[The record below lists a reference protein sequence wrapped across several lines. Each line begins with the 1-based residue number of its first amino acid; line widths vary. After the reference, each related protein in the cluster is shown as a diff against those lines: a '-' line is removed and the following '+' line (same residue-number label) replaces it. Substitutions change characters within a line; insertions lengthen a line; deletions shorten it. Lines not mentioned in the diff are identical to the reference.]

1 MPNPRKPPSL
11 LVRLSFSAL
20 LVVLLA
26 MALIGLSVDRAYRAA
41 EQTALRERLESAVFA
56 VLAGLEVDSSGQL
69 AWEGAP
75 ADSRLTQPQSGL
87 YAGVFSAEASW
98 FSPSSIGIEIP
109 VSRRGVP
116 RGGERFET
124 PAAELPWYVYRIGLG
139 WETADGGIVDLSVW

>member
-1 MPNPRKPPSL
+1 MLTPRKPPSL
-11 LVRLSFSAL
+11 LLRLSLSAL

-56 VLAGLEVDSSGQL
+56 VLAGLEVEPGGRL
-69 AWEGAP
+69 IWEGAP

-87 YAGVFSAEASW
+87 YAGVYSAADEW
-98 FSPSSIGIEIP
+98 YSPSSIGIEVP
-109 VSRRGVP
+109 VSDRAVP

-124 PAAELPWYVYRIGLG
+124 PG
-139 WETADGGIVDLSVW
+139 DG